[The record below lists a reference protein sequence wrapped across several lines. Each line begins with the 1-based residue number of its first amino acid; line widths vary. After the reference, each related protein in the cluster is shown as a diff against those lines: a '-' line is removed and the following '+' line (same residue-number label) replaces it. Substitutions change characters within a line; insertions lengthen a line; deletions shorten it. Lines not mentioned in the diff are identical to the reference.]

1 MALASELK
9 DTQLKTITLAFEE
22 FSNTINDEVPVAE
35 EIARLYKTEHSSI
48 IINKT
53 DFEQEY
59 AKLLE
64 SMDQPSIDGVNCY
77 FVSLAAKR
85 EGLKAVLS
93 GLGGDE
99 LFGGYST
106 FKDIPK
112 LVNATKFIS
121 KNKLIGKG
129 FRFLTNPIFK
139 RITSPKYAGI
149 IEWGGNYANAYLLR
163 YALYMPWEL
172 PEVLDPD
179 LARQGWAELG
189 IERRLHDSYNNV
201 KSPQLIIKA
210 LEHEWYMRCQ
220 LLRDA
225 DWASMA
231 HSLELRVPFVDV
243 RLFESL
249 HRLDRDGTEIK
260 KIDMSGV
267 CMVDQNIFDD
277 DVYLFG
283 NSPKKNT
290 SKNISWIDILEN
302 NSSLVVGF
310 DPSTTDNKPSSHAQG
325 WCVKLMHT
333 GELMALTKIPEKK
346 SGVVVRD
353 GPLLP
358 VAATMKDTIRAM
370 KVVLN
375 WENKHL
381 MSVSKRIQESTL
393 FVEFLTNPSNEK
405 NMEYYFPDQRVSS
418 DILSKLPADYLL
430 LPKILKPGQRTPFL
444 EAIPKNR
451 APIPK
456 KHPQLSPIS
465 CYYMRKRKPHNII
478 RIEFPRIY
486 LDDENLERLNW
497 SLGFVAWQHEIGA
510 SVPMIQ
516 EAADSQCQVKAEV
529 SILQNVARSE
539 LSKKGLGTL
548 EVYE

>member
-1 MALASELK
+1 MSVS
-9 DTQLKTITLAFEE
+9 T
-22 FSNTINDEVPVAE
+22 
-35 EIARLYKTEHSSI
+35 SI
-48 IINKT
+48 IEEMSLMLSTISEAQIYNKKPPSGPPT
-53 DFEQEY
+53 EY
-59 AKLLE
+59 
-64 SMDQPSIDGVNCY
+64 PT
-77 FVSLAAKR
+77 
-85 EGLKAVLS
+85 LS
-93 GLGGDE
+93 SEE
-99 LFGGYST
+99 L
-106 FKDIPK
+106 
-112 LVNATKFIS
+112 
-121 KNKLIGKG
+121 
-129 FRFLTNPIFK
+129 
-139 RITSPKYAGI
+139 
-149 IEWGGNYANAYLLR
+149 
-163 YALYMPWEL
+163 
-172 PEVLDPD
+172 D
-179 LARQGWAELG
+179 LARKTADGHLLG
-189 IERRLHDSYNNV
+189 VEAAYSKITLMEDQLAPIDV
-201 KSPQLIIKA
+201 DLPSP
-210 LEHEWYMRCQ
+210 
-220 LLRDA
+220 
-225 DWASMA
+225 
-231 HSLELRVPFVDV
+231 
-243 RLFESL
+243 ESL
-249 HRLDRDGTEIK
+249 DGEFIWGIDGSNKSLDYSAFHILIARAAIVEFEYSKEKQLTYHEIK

-358 VAATMKDTIRAM
+358 VAATMKDTVRAM

-405 NMEYYFPDQRVSS
+405 NMEYYFPDQSVSS

>member
-1 MALASELK
+1 MLGTISEAQNYNK
-9 DTQLKTITLAFEE
+9 KPPSGPPTEYPTLSSEE
-22 FSNTINDEVPVAE
+22 
-35 EIARLYKTEHSSI
+35 L
-48 IINKT
+48 
-53 DFEQEY
+53 
-59 AKLLE
+59 
-64 SMDQPSIDGVNCY
+64 
-77 FVSLAAKR
+77 
-85 EGLKAVLS
+85 
-93 GLGGDE
+93 
-99 LFGGYST
+99 
-106 FKDIPK
+106 
-112 LVNATKFIS
+112 
-121 KNKLIGKG
+121 
-129 FRFLTNPIFK
+129 
-139 RITSPKYAGI
+139 
-149 IEWGGNYANAYLLR
+149 
-163 YALYMPWEL
+163 
-172 PEVLDPD
+172 D
-179 LARQGWAELG
+179 LARKTADGHLLG
-189 IERRLHDSYNNV
+189 VEAAYSKITLMEGQLAPIDV
-201 KSPQLIIKA
+201 DLPSPQSLDGEFMWGIDGSNKSLDYSAFHILIARAAIV
-210 LEHEWYMRCQ
+210 E
-220 LLRDA
+220 
-225 DWASMA
+225 
-231 HSLELRVPFVDV
+231 
-243 RLFESL
+243 FEYSNEKKL
-249 HRLDRDGTEIK
+249 SYHGIR

-283 NSPKKNT
+283 NSTKKNT
-290 SKNISWIDILEN
+290 SKDISWIDILEN

-333 GELMALTKIPEKK
+333 GELMALAKIPEEK
-346 SGVVVRD
+346 SGVVLRD

-393 FVEFLTNPSNEK
+393 FVEFLTIPRNEK
-405 NMEYYFPDQRVSS
+405 NMEYYFPNQRVSS

-456 KHPQLSPIS
+456 KHPELAPIS
-465 CYYMRKRKPHNII
+465 CYYMRRRKPHNII
-478 RIEFPRIY
+478 RIEFPKTY

-497 SLGFVAWQHEIGA
+497 SLSCVAWQHEIGA

-516 EAADSQCQVKAEV
+516 EAADSHCQVKAEV
-529 SILQNVARSE
+529 SILQNIARSE
-539 LSKKGLGTL
+539 LAKKGLATL